1 MKTHL
6 MIATFGALGVLSR
19 YGIDRITSYLT
30 ITTLPIS
37 TFIINILGSFALG
50 LIYVLGNEKGLL
62 DSTTYLAISIG
73 FLGGFTTFSSFSIQT
88 LMLFEQRQFILAIGY
103 FLLSPMLGLAATY
116 AGVCIARHI
125 I

>member
-19 YGIDRITSYLT
+19 YGMDRITNYLT

-37 TFIINILGSFALG
+37 TFIINILGSFSLG

-62 DSTTYLAISIG
+62 DSMTYLAISIG
-73 FLGGFTTFSSFSIQT
+73 FLGGFTTFSSFSVQT
-88 LMLFEQRQFILAIGY
+88 LMLFEQRQFFLAVGY
-103 FLLSPMLGLAATY
+103 FLLSPMLGLASAY
-116 AGVCIARHI
+116 AGVFIARHI
-125 I
+125 F